1 VPPTSTRDYDRWR
14 CRGIPLVALALAVS
28 DLATFRLDNGL
39 TVVVVPQ
46 RTAPVVAVQAWV
58 GVGSADEAPGQAG
71 ICHVIEH
78 MLFKGTSRRGVG
90 EITAEVEAAGGTL
103 AFRRCDVS
111 VEADVAALVAMAESR
126 FGKLDTI
133 FNNAGI
139 EQPVTPST
147 DVTEALFERVI
158 GINLKGTFFGC
169 KHAIPALLRAGGGT
183 IVNNSSVSAFAN
195 VGGNLAYAA
204 SKGAV
209 MSITRVLAIEY
220 AARGI
225 RVNAICPG
233 VIDTEMNVRNLHRA
247 ADQDAWIARSLAVTP
262 LGRMG
267 TGEEIAETVL
277 YLASSQSSFVTG
289 IGLLIDGGR
298 VAT

>member
-1 VPPTSTRDYDRWR
+1 MPVRLEGKVAIVTGGANGMGRATAALFAREGAAVVVGDVDAEA
-14 CRGIPLVALALAVS
+14 GAALA
-28 DLATFRLDNGL
+28 G
-39 TVVVVPQ
+39 
-46 RTAPVVAVQAWV
+46 
-58 GVGSADEAPGQAG
+58 
-71 ICHVIEH
+71 
-78 MLFKGTSRRGVG
+78 
-90 EITAEVEAAGGTL
+90 EVEAAGGRLT
-103 AFRRCDVS
+103 FQRCDVS
-111 VEADVAALVAMAESR
+111 RETDVAALVATAER
-126 FGKLDTI
+126 RYGKLDTI

-169 KHAIPALLRAGGGT
+169 KHAIPALLRNGGGT

-195 VGGNLAYAA
+195 VGGNISYAA

-209 MSITRVLAIEY
+209 MSLTRVLAIEY
-220 AARGI
+220 ARRNI
-225 RVNAICPG
+225 RVNAINPG
-233 VIDTEMNVRNLHRA
+233 VIDTAMNQRNKARA
-247 ADQDAWIARSLAVTP
+247 DDPDAVEERWRQVTP

-267 TGEEIAETVL
+267 TGAEIAETVL
-277 YLASSQSSFVTG
+277 YLASDQSSFVTG

>member
-1 VPPTSTRDYDRWR
+1 MARLEGKVAIVTGGAGGMGRSTALLFAREGAHVVVGDVDDEA
-14 CRGIPLVALALAVS
+14 GSALATES
-28 DLATFRLDNGL
+28 
-39 TVVVVPQ
+39 
-46 RTAPVVAVQAWV
+46 
-58 GVGSADEAPGQAG
+58 
-71 ICHVIEH
+71 
-78 MLFKGTSRRGVG
+78 
-90 EITAEVEAAGGTL
+90 GGRI
-103 AFRRCDVS
+103 AYRRCDVS
-111 VEADVAALVAMAESR
+111 READVEALVAFAESR

-139 EQPVTPST
+139 EQPVTPSIE
-147 DVTEALFERVI
+147 VSEALFDRVI

-169 KHAIPALLRAGGGT
+169 KHAIPALLRNGGGT

-195 VGGNLAYAA
+195 VGGNISYAA

-209 MSITRVLAIEY
+209 MSLTRVLAIEY
-220 AARGI
+220 ASRGI
-225 RVNAICPG
+225 RVNAINPG
-233 VIDTEMNVRNLHRA
+233 VIDTAMNVRNKERA
-247 ADQDAWIARSLAVTP
+247 ADADAWTARSLAVTP

-277 YLASSQSSFVTG
+277 YLASDQSSFVTG

>member
-1 VPPTSTRDYDRWR
+1 MGRLAGKVAIVTGGANGMGRDT
-14 CRGIPLVALALAVS
+14 ALLFAREGAS
-28 DLATFRLDNGL
+28 
-39 TVVVVPQ
+39 VVVGDVDP
-46 RTAPVVAVQAWV
+46 
-58 GVGSADEAPGQAG
+58 DAG
-71 ICHVIEH
+71 ASLE
-78 MLFKGTSRRGVG
+78 
-90 EITAEVEAAGGTL
+90 AEVGGRI
-103 AFRRCDVS
+103 AYRACDVS
-111 VEADVAALVAMAESR
+111 READVAALVAFAEER
-126 FGKLDTI
+126 FGRLDTI

-147 DVTEALFERVI
+147 EVSEALFDRVI

-195 VGGNLAYAA
+195 VGGNISYAA

-209 MSITRVLAIEY
+209 MSLTRVLAIEY
-220 AARGI
+220 ASRGI
-225 RVNAICPG
+225 RVNAINPG
-233 VIDTEMNVRNLHRA
+233 VIDTGMNLRNKARA
-247 ADQDAWIARSLAVTP
+247 ADAQAWTKRSLAVTP

-267 TGEEIAETVL
+267 TGAEIAETVL
-277 YLASSQSSFVTG
+277 YLASDQSSFVTG